1 MNRTLEQLQVEVLRL
16 SAEGRA
22 KLAAILLESL
32 EGGTERV
39 EREGEE
45 MWAAEADQR
54 LIRHEAGAVGAI
66 PADEALAD
74 IRRQLRDKRTA

>member
-32 EGGTERV
+32 EEGSERA
-39 EREGEE
+39 EREVEE
-45 MWAAEADQR
+45 MWAAEAEGR
-54 LIRHEAGAVGAI
+54 LIQHEAGAVEAI

-74 IRRQLRDKRTA
+74 IRRQLRAKGTA